1 MIMRK
6 LTEEEFQEVVRIGFT
21 TIMENQSE
29 LAKGIVAVAKG
40 EESGEMNI
48 QIFKPKDQLFKDIH
62 ADGDRECESHPSA
75 SLVEEQSSSPSRV
88 SGGSTPQI
96 AGASSPDLKTLK
108 DFDPEPCCHGINQ
121 RELRIEA
128 VKWYKQLGTE
138 PIEMSAQEFIEGFFN
153 IDVEGGELK

>member
-1 MIMRK
+1 MTFEKM
-6 LTEEEFQEVVRIGFT
+6 VVEGLE
-21 TIMENQSE
+21 TIMKNQAE
-29 LAKGIVAVAKG
+29 LAKGIVAIAKG
-40 EESGEMNI
+40 DISGEIVISN
-48 QIFKPKDQLFKDIH
+48 LH
-62 ADGDRECESHPSA
+62 ADGDRECESHPNA

-88 SGGSTPQI
+88 SGGSTPLI

-108 DFDPEPCCHGINQ
+108 DFDPEACCHGINQ

-153 IDVEGGELK
+153 IDVEGGEL